1 MGWSILARPVGDTSR
16 WAAVPG
22 LLVAPPADGF
32 DPAAE
37 GVADGVFVVGA
48 AVRVITALMPLRCCP
63 AAIVSTSVIRHYAR
77 GRASMTR

>member
-1 MGWSILARPVGDTSR
+1 
-16 WAAVPG
+16 
-22 LLVAPPADGF
+22 
-32 DPAAE
+32 
-37 GVADGVFVVGA
+37 VFVVGA